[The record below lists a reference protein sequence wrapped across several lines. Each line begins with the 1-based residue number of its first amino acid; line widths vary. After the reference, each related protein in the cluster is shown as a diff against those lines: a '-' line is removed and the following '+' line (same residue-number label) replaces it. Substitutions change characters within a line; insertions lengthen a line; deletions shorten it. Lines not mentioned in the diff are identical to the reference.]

1 LRTTIRTDERS
12 PVFWEIMAWL
22 GVALLAVLRVA
33 LVVGVIALVIVI
45 AYTLLR
51 RRGGP
56 ADAAGD

>member
-1 LRTTIRTDERS
+1 M
-12 PVFWEIMAWL
+12 FWEIMAWL